1 MQTRLMQTLLKD
13 SDYYYD
19 QEKYTRGCGKLKSL
33 TITFEYNRNV
43 FLEFDKYPEL
53 LPIVEQLVKYVQ
65 ESEPVKQ
72 HNVKQQLLKA
82 LEEVK

>member
-1 MQTRLMQTLLKD
+1 MKTRLIQTLIND

-19 QEKYTRGCGKLKSL
+19 QEKYTRGCGNLKSL
-33 TITFEYNRNV
+33 TISFEYNRNV
-43 FLEFDKYPEL
+43 VLKFDKYPEL
-53 LPIVEQLVKYVQ
+53 LPITEQLIRYVQ

-72 HNVKQQLLKA
+72 HNIKQQLLKA